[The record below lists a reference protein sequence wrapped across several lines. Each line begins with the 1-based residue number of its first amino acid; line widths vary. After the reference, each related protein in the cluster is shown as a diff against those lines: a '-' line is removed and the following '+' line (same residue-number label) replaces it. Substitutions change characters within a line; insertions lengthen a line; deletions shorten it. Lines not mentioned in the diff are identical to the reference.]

1 MGSPDLRQ
9 TASLNR
15 RCNSVPLV
23 SYLFSGTLSRQ
34 GLLHPTFCSRFQ
46 VIGMALDL
54 FDDVFRLHLA
64 LESSQGILDGL
75 TVL

>member
-1 MGSPDLRQ
+1 MDLL
-9 TASLNR
+9 SLA
-15 RCNSVPLV
+15 
-23 SYLFSGTLSRQ
+23 SYLFPDTLLRQ

-64 LESSQGILDGL
+64 LESPQGTLDGL
-75 TVL
+75 TVLYKADRYM

>member
-1 MGSPDLRQ
+1 MDLL
-9 TASLNR
+9 SLA
-15 RCNSVPLV
+15 
-23 SYLFSGTLSRQ
+23 SYLFSGTLLRQ

-54 FDDVFRLHLA
+54 FDDVFRLDLT
-64 LESSQGILDGL
+64 LESAQCTFDGF